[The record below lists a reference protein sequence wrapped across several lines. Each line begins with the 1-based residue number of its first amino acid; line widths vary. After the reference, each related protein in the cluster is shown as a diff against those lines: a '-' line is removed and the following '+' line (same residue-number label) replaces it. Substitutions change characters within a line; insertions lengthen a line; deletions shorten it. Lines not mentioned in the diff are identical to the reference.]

1 MPPDVAVHP
10 RGAASSAADAFRS
23 RWLERAL
30 IAAAVAAAAICT
42 SWVEAG
48 RTAVGF
54 PLDDAWIHLQFA
66 RNVAEGHGFSFNPG
80 VPSSGSTA
88 PLWTLVLAVPLAF
101 GADPVAAAKTLGIA
115 CVLAAA
121 LAAGSLARHL
131 TASRAAGALAGVAV
145 ALTPR
150 MVWAGLSGM
159 EVGLYTA
166 LSTLAVL
173 AYARS
178 AGTGRTGLA
187 WGLLAGLAGWARPE
201 TFVVGPVLALGWM
214 LSGGRVPGTRQLARG
229 WWQPLAA
236 WTLLVGAFAAF
247 NLALGGNPM
256 PNTYYAKAYGMGT
269 VLGIAAGHWSDALW
283 DAVRFPFRFLDD
295 SVRWQAE
302 QGMWLFGAAVPGVL
316 AALGRFGRPAP
327 AAGPVILGI
336 LLAAPVIKGLVAP
349 EPVLLVHDGRYIGH
363 LLVLGIVICAVGFD
377 ALRRVVRPGWL
388 VAVLALG
395 ALIQIGAAAARGAAT
410 YAAEVQNINDLQVR
424 TARWIAAH
432 TSPDARIAT
441 NDIGAIGFFGRRFI
455 LDTEGLV
462 SPEAIWPKRMHR
474 HLDFLEAS
482 RPDVLVIFPNW
493 YPKVAARTDLFDEVA
508 RISAEKVIAG
518 GESLVI
524 YRTPWTRPGRLRLAG
539 RPPAPSTQP
548 PGTAPDL
555 PAVPPRDRP
564 VPGVSP

>member
-1 MPPDVAVHP
+1 VPSDVAVHP
-10 RGAASSAADAFRS
+10 PGAAPPATGAPWT

-30 IAAAVAAAAICT
+30 IAAAVAAGAIQT
-42 SWVEAG
+42 SWVETG
-48 RTAVGF
+48 YTAVGF

-101 GADPVAAAKTLGIA
+101 GAGPVAAAKTLGLA

-121 LAAGSLARHL
+121 LAAGSLTRHL
-131 TASRAAGALAGVAV
+131 TASRMAGAFAGIAV

-166 LSTLAVL
+166 LSTLSVL
-173 AYARS
+173 AYART
-178 AGTGRTGLA
+178 ARTGRTGLG

-201 TFVVGPVLALGWM
+201 TFVIGPVLALGWM
-214 LSGGRVPGTRQLARG
+214 LSDGRVPATRRLVRG
-229 WWQPLAA
+229 WWQPIAA
-236 WTLLVGAFAAF
+236 WTLLLGAFVAF
-247 NLALGGNPM
+247 NVALGGNPM

-316 AALGRFGRPAP
+316 AALGRLGRPAP
-327 AAGPVILGI
+327 PAGPAILGI
-336 LLAAPVIKGLVAP
+336 LLAAPAIKGLVAP

-363 LLVLGIVICAVGFD
+363 LLVLGIVVCALGFD
-377 ALRRVVRPGWL
+377 ALRRMVRPGWL
-388 VAVLALG
+388 VVALATG
-395 ALIQIGAAAARGAAT
+395 ALVQIGAATARGAAT
-410 YAAEVQNINDLQVR
+410 YAAEVRNINDLQVR

-474 HLDFLEAS
+474 HLEFLEAS
-482 RPDVLVIFPNW
+482 KPDVLVIFPNW

-508 RISAEKVIAG
+508 RVSAEKVIAG

-524 YRTPWTRPGRLRLAG
+524 YRTPWTRPGRLRVPE
-539 RPPAPSTQP
+539 RPPASATPSPDAGAAGPAAQP
-548 PGTAPDL
+548 P
-555 PAVPPRDRP
+555 DRAAS
-564 VPGVSP
+564 GVSP